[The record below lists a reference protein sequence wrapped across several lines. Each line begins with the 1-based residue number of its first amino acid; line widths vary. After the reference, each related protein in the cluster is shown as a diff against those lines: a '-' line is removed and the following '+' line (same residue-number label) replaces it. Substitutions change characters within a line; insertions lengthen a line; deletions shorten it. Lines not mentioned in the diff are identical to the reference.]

1 MKISARLLVRGKS
14 LMGTVQMVV
23 YYQKQQREFS
33 LGRQISIAEWDKN
46 KQEAKGKD
54 NQMLNVLIRTTKNNL
69 YSLLD
74 QAILRGE
81 KIVLT
86 EIIDTYLGKSTVE
99 NDEKAAALTN
109 ETEEILLCSYVK
121 NYIDLNPDQVSFG
134 TLNSYKVL
142 LNHLLSFDSHFPLK
156 EVSVSFVTNFNQ
168 YLLNKGNSC
177 NSTATKMAKLR
188 KVLGYAHKEK
198 LINEIPF
205 GNYAFQIK
213 KDKKKLVKHLSL
225 QEVNLLLNYEPVTNS
240 EKKVMSLV
248 RFNLHLG
255 LRIGDLL
262 TLKKKEILEDKVS
275 DKILFRCVKI
285 TSKTQ
290 SQTSIL
296 LTSLAVSELMHLGYY
311 SKNDE
316 ELLFPW
322 LNPLDFVDESTLY
335 KAISAKTAYFNKVAA
350 NIAEKLGIR
359 HFSSHTIRHTFGTTL
374 INKGV
379 PITSISKLMGHNSLK
394 TTEIYANLAQSI
406 LDEQIL
412 MLENQKNKS
421 KLNKNM

>member
-1 MKISARLLVRGKS
+1 MKISARLLVRRKS
-14 LMGTVQMVV
+14 LMGTIQMVV

-86 EIIDTYLGKSTVE
+86 EIIDAYLGKSSVE
-99 NDEKAAALTN
+99 NDEIKGAYTN
-109 ETEEILLCSYVK
+109 ETKEILLCSYVK
-121 NYIDLNPDQVSFG
+121 NYIDLNPDQVSYG

-142 LNHLLSFDSHFPLK
+142 LNHLLSYDAHVTLR
-156 EVSVSFVTNFNQ
+156 EISVSFVTNFNQ

-188 KVLGYAHKEK
+188 KVLGSAYKEK
-198 LINEIPF
+198 LINELPF

-213 KDKKKLVKHLSL
+213 KDKKTLVKHLSVE
-225 QEVNLLLNYEPVTNS
+225 EVNLLLNYEPVTNS

-296 LTSLAVSELMHLGYY
+296 LTSLAVSELLDLGYHC
-311 SKNDE
+311 KNDE
-316 ELLFPW
+316 DLIFPW
-322 LNPLDFVDESTLY
+322 LNPLDFVDNRILY
-335 KAISAKTAYFNKVAA
+335 KSISAKTAYFNKVAA
-350 NIAEKLGIR
+350 TIARKLGIK

-379 PITSISKLMGHNSLK
+379 PISSIAKLMGHGSIK
-394 TTEIYANLAQSI
+394 TTEIYANLAQSV
-406 LDEQIL
+406 LDDQIL
-412 MLENQKNKS
+412 MLENQ
-421 KLNKNM
+421 